1 MQFITFYS
9 PAQAPTPGAMPDP
22 KHLEEMGKMMTEMTA
37 KGVLIGT
44 GAIMRAAEGA
54 QATLH
59 NGDYKIRDGAD
70 QVLAAKVVGFAILQS
85 QSKETLMPEL
95 RRFLEVAGDGTVDA
109 FPLMGPP
116 PQK

>member
-22 KHLEEMGKMMTEMTA
+22 KHMEEMGKMMAEMSA
-37 KGVLIGT
+37 KGVLVGT
-44 GAIMRAAEGA
+44 GAVMRAAEGA

-85 QSKETLMPEL
+85 ENKETLMPQV
-95 RRFLEVAGDGTVDA
+95 RRFLEVAGDGTVDV

>member
-9 PAQAPTPGAMPDP
+9 PAQAPTPGAAPDP
-22 KHLEEMGKMMTEMTA
+22 KHMEEMGKMMAEMTA
-37 KGVLIGT
+37 KGVLVGT
-44 GAIMRAAEGA
+44 GAVMRAAGGA

-70 QVLAAKVVGFAILQS
+70 QVLAAKVIGFAILQS
-85 QSKETLMPEL
+85 ENKETLMPQV
-95 RRFLEVAGDGTVDA
+95 RRFLEVAGDGTVDV